1 LDDMPRGNSK
11 IHKHP
16 IAPDLKYGSVAISK
30 FVNKLMRDGKKSVAT
45 SLVYKSFEI
54 IEKKTG
60 KKAIDVFDLAIKN
73 VSPSLKVRSR
83 RIGGSNYQIPMEV
96 KKDQKIVFAI
106 KWIIDAV
113 RAKKGR
119 STPEELAEELILAS
133 DNQGSAIKKK
143 EDTHRMAESN
153 RAYAHYARF

>member
-1 LDDMPRGNSK
+1 MPRGNSK

-16 IAPDLKYGSVAISK
+16 IEPDLKYSSIVVSK

-45 SLVYKSFEI
+45 RMLYDSFDI

-60 KKAIDVFDLAIKN
+60 KKAIDVFDSAIKN

-119 STPEELAEELILAS
+119 STPEELAEELMLAS
-133 DNQGSAIKKK
+133 DNQGAAIKKK
-143 EDTHRMAESN
+143 EDTHRMAEAN
-153 RAYAHYARF
+153 RAFAHFAW

>member
-1 LDDMPRGNSK
+1 MPRGNSK
-11 IHKHP
+11 IKKFP
-16 IAPDLKYGSVAISK
+16 IKPDAKYGSIVVSK
-30 FVNKLMRDGKKSVAT
+30 FINNIMWAGKKSVAT
-45 SLVYKSFEI
+45 GLIYKSFDI

-60 KKAIDVFDLAIKN
+60 KPAIDVFNTAIKN

-96 KKDQKIVFAI
+96 KKDQKIMYAI
-106 KWIIDAV
+106 KWIIAAV

-119 STPEELAEELILAS
+119 STPEELAEELMLAAE
-133 DNQGSAIKKK
+133 NQGAAIKKK
-143 EDTHRMAESN
+143 EDTHRMAEAN

>member
-1 LDDMPRGNSK
+1 MPRGNSK
-11 IHKHP
+11 IHRKP
-16 IAPDLKYGSVAISK
+16 IEPDSKYGSVVLSK
-30 FVNKLMRDGKKSVAT
+30 FINKLMWDGKKSVAI
-45 SLVYKSFEI
+45 SIINDSFEI

-60 KKAIDVFDLAIKN
+60 KKAIDVFNEAIKN
-73 VSPSLKVRSR
+73 VSPTLKVRSR
-83 RIGGSNYQIPMEV
+83 RIGGANYQIPMEV
-96 KKDQKIVFAI
+96 KKDQKIMYAI

-133 DNQGSAIKKK
+133 ENQGAAIKKK
-143 EDTHRMAESN
+143 DDTHRMAEAN